1 MILLTYDPYAAPL
14 VTDLLDEAV
23 VLQGLEITVHRGSRY
38 VNLTGGLIY
47 IDEVAV
53 TDHRIYGQFIG
64 WETYVRIH
72 NFPIGRIWM
81 RMYHICIIYVSRMYH
96 RVSNV

>member
-1 MILLTYDPYAAPL
+1 MCCDGSVGSEVACRIEDDHRTDVLRRPYLMAFLTYDPHAAPL

-23 VLQGLEITVHRGSRY
+23 VLQGLQITVHRGSRY
-38 VNLTGGLIY
+38 INLTGGLIY

-64 WETYVRIH
+64 
-72 NFPIGRIWM
+72 
-81 RMYHICIIYVSRMYH
+81 
-96 RVSNV
+96 

>member
-64 WETYVRIH
+64 
-72 NFPIGRIWM
+72 
-81 RMYHICIIYVSRMYH
+81 
-96 RVSNV
+96 